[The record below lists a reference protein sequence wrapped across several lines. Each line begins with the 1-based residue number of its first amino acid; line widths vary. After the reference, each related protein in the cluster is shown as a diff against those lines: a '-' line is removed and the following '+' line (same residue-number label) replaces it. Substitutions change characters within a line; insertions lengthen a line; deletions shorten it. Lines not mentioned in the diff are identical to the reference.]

1 MLRVFSVFL
10 VCRMLNGERV
20 SVEALLV
27 EFANVLIS
35 SMRFQNNFKCMSF
48 FKRNFKCVIC
58 FCI

>member
-35 SMRFQNNFKCMSF
+35 SMRFQNNFKCMSSPSSSL
-48 FKRNFKCVIC
+48 
-58 FCI
+58 